1 MTASIM
7 KRSIQSLWMIW
18 EHMFDFLN
26 RFRSKSVWRYGICKL
41 VVRQHHGKRITCQDG
56 RRVLAGDWVGE
67 LHLDNRQVLRLV
79 RTVGADRAGL
89 STARLF
95 RIAIKQISQEL
106 DSNPELVRIKA
117 LTGITLLHRGIIHGL
132 GFELHPIESKWQ
144 QRFYAMYLRFL
155 LRMLHPEGKQRVKHS
170 TEKLSPMML
179 VISKQS
185 LKERFTVRKK
195 DSKPS
200 PLNGYQD
207 LQSQG
212 KKEAVS

>member
-1 MTASIM
+1 MTAALM
-7 KRSIQSLWMIW
+7 KTSLQSLWIMW
-18 EHMFDFLN
+18 EHVFDFLN
-26 RFRSKSVWRYGICKL
+26 RFRSESVWRYGICKL
-41 VVRQHHGKRITCQDG
+41 VVRQHRGKRITCQDG
-56 RRVLAGDWVGE
+56 RRILAGDWVGE
-67 LHLDNRQVLRLV
+67 LHLDNRQVLRLT

-89 STARLF
+89 STARMF
-95 RIAIKQISQEL
+95 RLAIKQISQEL
-106 DSNPELVRIKA
+106 DSIPELVKVQA
-117 LTGITLLHRGIIHGL
+117 LTGITLLHRGIIHGI
-132 GFELHPIESKWQ
+132 GFEQHPIASKWQ
-144 QRFYAMYLRFL
+144 QRFYASYLRIL
-155 LRMLHPEGKQRVKHS
+155 LRILHPDGNQRIGYN

-200 PLNGYQD
+200 PLDGYQD